1 MGNRGRLTQLVVATL
16 LAPLFVTPVA
26 AQQPGIAASS
36 AITAVGSMFLT
47 LLFGIALLAYTPSS
61 ATRRTELIRE
71 KPGKTFVFGLVVG
84 VVLGVLAGVL
94 FLVRFGLILIV
105 PLALG
110 FLVAGV
116 YGYLAAGYAVAGS
129 WSLGL
134 AVAVGIAGFVGA
146 VPIVGPMLG
155 FVIGNMG
162 IGTVYLDYR
171 GESQV

>member
-1 MGNRGRLTQLVVATL
+1 MGNTGSLTRLVVAML
-16 LAPLFVTPVA
+16 LAPLFITPAA
-26 AQQPGIAASS
+26 AQQPGTEVQLAAR
-36 AITAVGSMFLT
+36 GLGFMFIT
-47 LLFGIALLAYTPSS
+47 LLFGIALLAYTPGS

-71 KPGKTFVFGLVVG
+71 KPGKTFVFGVVFG
-84 VVLGVLAGVL
+84 IVLGILAGVL
-94 FLVRFGLILIV
+94 FLVKYGLILIV

-110 FLVAGV
+110 LLVAGV

-134 AVAVGIAGFVGA
+134 AIATMIAGFAGA
-146 VPIVGPMLG
+146 VPIVGPIIG

-171 GESQV
+171 EEG